1 MPMNGWF
8 VELWKDTI
16 QFRLRGMV
24 LEISV
29 FKVTAPEVFGN
40 SAFCMMLVPSIVF
53 YITVIKSYFTFG
65 SLFINFVGRFQNI
78 CCTYE

>member
-24 LEISV
+24 LEILV
-29 FKVTAPEVFGN
+29 VKVTAPEVFDN
-40 SAFCMMLVPSIVF
+40 SAFRMKLVPSILLF
-53 YITVIKSYFTFG
+53 KKS
-65 SLFINFVGRFQNI
+65 VRGRKVK
-78 CCTYE
+78 